1 MEPTLRLLL
10 LLGPAS
16 ASESL
21 ELELEL
27 LILSDTRPFTFA
39 TLGATGERSLFL
51 ALDLGDPE
59 PFLLPPDLERD
70 FLLLDLLELRIGL
83 FEMGLLLLI
92 GDLIRLLMGERFRD
106 RDLERLPERFLDL
119 ERRLERD
126 LDRFLD
132 LDLFFFDL
140 DLLLLLLFLERDRD
154 RLRDLDR
161 FLDRDLDP
169 ELDLDL
175 DLDLDFFFF
184 SFSLTSVLAASSCP
198 ASVSGLVSD
207 SSLGVSG
214 LVLSMTLLWS
224 AETSLLWYSS
234 GLRDL
239 LTSTISVS
247 SPRVIARISSAGK
260 RESSTLSKAI
270 SIGLFS
276 CEAPLTLPVMGQ
288 IFLSGVSSFFFL
300 LLDLLLLLLRDL
312 LLLPPLLPLLLLLLP
327 LPRLLLRLLL
337 PLPLFPLLL
346 LLLLLLAGLLR
357 AYMASSSSGM
367 ILA

>member
-1 MEPTLRLLL
+1 MDPTLRLLL

-27 LILSDTRPFTFA
+27 RILSDTRPFTFA
-39 TLGATGERSLFL
+39 TLAATGERSLFL

-70 FLLLDLLELRIGL
+70 LLLLDLLELLIGL
-83 FEMGLLLLI
+83 LEMGLLLLI

-119 ERRLERD
+119 ERLLERD

-140 DLLLLLLFLERDRD
+140 DLLLLLLFLDRDLD

-169 ELDLDL
+169 ELDLDR
-175 DLDLDFFFF
+175 DLDLDFFFSF
-184 SFSLTSVLAASSCP
+184 SFAESSAST
-198 ASVSGLVSD
+198 AVSGLVSP
-207 SSLGVSG
+207 SSLGVAG

-224 AETSLLWYSS
+224 AETSWLLYSS

-239 LTSTISVS
+239 LTSTISLS
-247 SPRVIARISSAGK
+247 SPRVIARISSAGNS
-260 RESSTLSKAI
+260 ESSTLHRKRSQLYFYIPVICISALLQVVFLQFGILYFCIRKKAQVN
-270 SIGLFS
+270 L
-276 CEAPLTLPVMGQ
+276 C
-288 IFLSGVSSFFFL
+288 
-300 LLDLLLLLLRDL
+300 
-312 LLLPPLLPLLLLLLP
+312 
-327 LPRLLLRLLL
+327 
-337 PLPLFPLLL
+337 
-346 LLLLLLAGLLR
+346 
-357 AYMASSSSGM
+357 
-367 ILA
+367 